1 MKEVL
6 ISSLLL
12 LGALLSAHA
21 QETVSYV
28 PEPEPYVELNYPSF
42 RFTARAG
49 LGFRAGKIPSN
60 LSADDKSYLKGL
72 LRGYSFGADATWFF
86 NREYGIGIKFNNL
99 HTASRQENA
108 TMEIDGVMRT
118 GLKEDKIDIWFLGPV
133 FALRAA
139 LNSKSTAY
147 VSIGLGYLGYN
158 DEMTRIAPISV
169 TGGTLGQAADLG
181 YEYRLTEGLSLGA
194 EFSIYRGVLTK
205 LKGSANGRSEE
216 YTLEKD
222 ERENLSNL
230 NLQVCLRYSF

>member
-1 MKEVL
+1 MRKFF

-12 LGALLSAHA
+12 LGALLSARA

-49 LGFRAGKIPSN
+49 LGFRTGKIPSD
-60 LSADDKSYLKGL
+60 LSADDKTYLKGL
-72 LRGYSFGADATWFF
+72 LRGYSFGVDATWFF
-86 NREYGIGIKFNNL
+86 NREYGVGIKFNNL

-108 TMEIDGVMRT
+108 AMEIDGITRT
-118 GLKEDKIDIWFLGPV
+118 GLREDKIDIWFLGPV
-133 FALRAA
+133 FAVRAG
-139 LNSKSTAY
+139 LGTKSTFY
-147 VSIGLGYLGYN
+147 GSLGLGYMGYN
-158 DEMTRIAPISV
+158 DEMTRIATISV

-230 NLQVCLRYSF
+230 NLQLCLRYSF